1 MRAIPSLLL
10 DKIQQA
16 YQTAHGNAEPH
27 MDIIVQQ
34 STQFLEQ
41 GLMLNPCTLW
51 VDEELTAIDVAVS
64 RQDKN
69 QAPEEL
75 SMVYIVDGI
84 AKLATLDATD
94 NICRDWVYQR
104 DLGPAVDCAI
114 DYDGRWQRIT
124 GFDDEFYTATSRWA
138 LVTFGEPYIALVK
151 PDGSLTIQQGEVVLT
166 LAPDGVTRV
175 SMIRGWKT
183 ITEHTNDQ
191 GIVCAYI
198 RNGDVKYRNYAEQV
212 DNTFVWEFEKS
223 VDEFDTSVHPATHVS
238 IFRTND
244 YRIGIFAE
252 INGEMQWAMSRR
264 NWSGMAIEDHHI
276 SVGLTDYT
284 ISVLPIVHSSYYH
297 PENISVGLADYF
309 IAQCTPV
316 EVEIE
321 SITNPDEFTIIIT
334 FSHDITQ
341 ARTGHQSAFS
351 VRDSAATPATFTVNS
366 TSAGTNANQLVL
378 NMSNFMSASGDMTV
392 TYDNGVTVG
401 NLVPRLSCKNGLG
414 DLCEF
419 AIESFVESFTPVLI
433 PPEGY
438 STDHISVGIVDYYL
452 EVKAPDAPPVYT
464 QRNGHDREFLSVGL
478 VDYAI
483 VVTKVGDNPL

>member
-16 YQTAHGNAEPH
+16 YQTAHGNADPKL
-27 MDIIVQQ
+27 DIIIQQ
-34 STQFLEQ
+34 STQALEQ

-51 VDEELTAIDVAVS
+51 VDEELTAIDIAVS

-69 QAPEEL
+69 QAPQEL

-124 GFDDEFYTATSRWA
+124 SFDDEFYSATSRWA

-264 NWSGMAIEDHHI
+264 NWSGMAIEDHHLSAGI
-276 SVGLTDYT
+276 VDYT
-284 ISVLPIVHSSYYH
+284 ISVLPIVSSSYDH
-297 PENISVGLADYF
+297 TEHISTGITDYT
-309 IAQCTPV
+309 ILQCSPITPV
-316 EVEIE
+316 VTQIE
-321 SITNPDEFTIIIT
+321 NPNATSIIIT
-334 FSHDITQ
+334 FSHAITQ
-341 ARTGHQSAFS
+341 GRAGHQSAFTVS
-351 VRDSAATPATFTVNS
+351 DSASTPVFFTVQS
-366 TSAGTNANQLVL
+366 TSAGTTANKLVL
-378 NMSNFMSASGDMTV
+378 NMANFGSATGNMIVAYS
-392 TYDNGVTVG
+392 NGVAG
-401 NLVPRLSCKNGLG
+401 DNLIPRLSCKNGLG

-419 AIESFVESFTPVLI
+419 AIESFATSFAPDLA

-438 STDHISVGIVDYYL
+438 NTHTISAGISNYAITVSLVNY
-452 EVKAPDAPPVYT
+452 
-464 QRNGHDREFLSVGL
+464 RNGHDSDHLTTGITNYS
-478 VDYAI
+478 I
-483 VVTKVGDNPL
+483 VVTKVGVNPL